1 MVLTFFIKRLKGVLS
16 SSIWLKINIQKKIIL
31 ETLFSKL
38 LRTQVK
44 NYKFQ
49 IQKNILTT
57 GLRYFK

>member
-16 SSIWLKINIQKKIIL
+16 SSISLKINIQKKIIL

-49 IQKNILTT
+49 IQKYTYYRFTL
-57 GLRYFK
+57 F